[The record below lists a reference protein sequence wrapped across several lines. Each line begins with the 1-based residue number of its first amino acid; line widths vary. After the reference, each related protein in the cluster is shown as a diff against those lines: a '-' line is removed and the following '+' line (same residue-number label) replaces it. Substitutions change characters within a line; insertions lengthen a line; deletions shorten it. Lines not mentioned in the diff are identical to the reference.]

1 MPNYIVTTPT
11 FNPIDFATRI
21 KPMEKYVETFNKNQD
36 ALDNISLEGDNIA
49 GLITNNES
57 DKGLRDLYSDFD
69 NSVTEA
75 VNNMLAS
82 GDISAGRRAVANL
95 SRFYQR
101 HLSPIK
107 TAAEA
112 RNKAIAAYDKAMTDP
127 DFIGVDP
134 RIYGVSSYMNGESP
148 MDHSSNGKN
157 IESSAMLSMQ
167 AASKRHLEDNGWQ
180 LDPSLLNQY
189 FTRDV
194 ETGYRGAD
202 VDTIWNS
209 LSDNVKAGKTKD
221 MLAASLSD
229 LERDIYNTIDEVS
242 TIYGFDKFSDENL
255 YNRAL
260 GYALKGAR
268 EGIFYDKKN
277 SHLGNEGYMNP
288 LQYEQY
294 RKLKADNDT
303 PPTPENI
310 VPINGD
316 VMIQPTFDENT
327 PEGRQASEH
336 NKYAQTLINA
346 PNGGISTTSIASL
359 DAQISA
365 LEDIGDGSTYIKEV
379 QKPVVAGSNN
389 AYAQLG
395 EAMNSRTVYYKVG
408 PDGKRIKVEGP
419 TEMKSA
425 LAYFKAQE
433 KKKALEEQREKELND
448 LENFLKKYSNF
459 EIPGVNPIATAGL
472 ATAIE
477 YSTRSNSNTEFTP
490 SFAGETDS
498 RMRSRAAQYIALTE
512 STGTNNSNKGSTGFY
527 NTDGKALPRKQ
538 IEAIKKKISASNIT
552 GVSEIQINNRGVEG
566 IKVTVQTDDKDVP
579 ATFIIKPSAASYIN
593 HNNELWNLKKSLLD
607 YGEGLKNLPS
617 YSTAGQNYFTALTTR
632 AKEQIL
638 SGDPSLVSKIE
649 DSPDLYMT
657 QFKIV
662 DSEGNPDVVKVV
674 FQLTPQGFVPIGSTS
689 ARDIAFANGEGYN
702 GILSAISSNYFNNLG
717 VK

>member
-202 VDTIWNS
+202 VDAIWNS

-303 PPTPENI
+303 PPTPENVI
-310 VPINGD
+310 PINGD
-316 VMIQPTFDENT
+316 VMIQPTFDDNT
-327 PEGRQASEH
+327 PEGKQAKED
-336 NKYAQTLINA
+336 NDYAGTLVRT
-346 PNGGISTTSIASL
+346 PNGGVSTSSIASL
-359 DAQISA
+359 DAQIDA
-365 LEDIGDGSTYIKEV
+365 IANAGNEYTYAKEV
-379 QKPVVAGSNN
+379 QKTTVSGTN
-389 AYAQLG
+389 AYTQLG
-395 EAMNSRTVYYKVG
+395 EAMSSKTVYYRIG
-408 PDGKRIKVEGP
+408 PDGKRTRIEDP
-419 TEMKSA
+419 KSIMEA
-425 LAYFKAQE
+425 NAYFKAQD
-433 KKKALEEQREKELND
+433 KKKALEEQRDKELND
-448 LENFLKKYSNF
+448 LAKFLERYSSY
-459 EIPGVNPIATAGL
+459 EIPGVSPNITTQLGAAVNN
-472 ATAIE
+472 
-477 YSTRSNSNTEFTP
+477 SVRSAYNTEFTP

-512 STGTNNSNKGSTGFY
+512 STGTNNTNNGSTGFY
-527 NTDGKALPRKQ
+527 GTDGKPLSRKQ
-538 IEAIKKKISASNIT
+538 IEAIKKNVAASNIT
-552 GVSEIQINNRGVEG
+552 GVSEIQSNNRGVEG
-566 IKVTVQTDDKDVP
+566 IKVTVQTSEKAVP
-579 ATFIIKPSAASYIN
+579 TTFIVKPSAASYIN
-593 HNNELWNLKKSLLD
+593 HNNELWGLKRSLLD
-607 YGEGLKNLPS
+607 FGDTIRDIPS
-617 YSTAGQNYFTALTTR
+617 YNTTGQNYYETVINK
-632 AKEQIL
+632 AKEQVMRGNI
-638 SGDPSLVSKIE
+638 SQVPN
-649 DSPDLYMT
+649 SPDLYVT
-657 QFKIV
+657 QFKTF
-662 DSEGNPDVVKVV
+662 DNAGNPNVVKAV
-674 FQLTPQGFVPIGSTS
+674 FQLTSQGFVPIGSTS
-689 ARDIAFANGEGYN
+689 ARDIVSGGEGYN
-702 GILSAISSNYFNNLG
+702 GILNAISSNYFNNLG
-717 VK
+717 AK